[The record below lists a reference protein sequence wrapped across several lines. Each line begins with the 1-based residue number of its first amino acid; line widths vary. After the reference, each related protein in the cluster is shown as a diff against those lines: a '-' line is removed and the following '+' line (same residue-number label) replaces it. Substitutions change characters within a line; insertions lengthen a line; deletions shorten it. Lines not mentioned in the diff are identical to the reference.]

1 MASGKDGSPG
11 VTWSLV
17 QGYSLLLGINEAWA
31 ASFGSPSTSLTRAA
45 AAAATSITNAS
56 SSPSSNPAD
65 KASTHPAQAIAAFD
79 FDDTLVRVAGGH
91 VFPKSGGDW
100 RLAFASIPA
109 KLAKLAPT
117 HRIVILSNQKGTDAN
132 VRRRDIFTQRVQHF
146 LRTLDPGVPVAVL
159 AAIKDGG
166 AWC

>member
-79 FDDTLVRVAGGH
+79 FDDTLVRAAWGH
-91 VFPKSGGDW
+91 LFPKSGDDW

-109 KLAKLAPT
+109 KLAELAPT
-117 HRIVILSNQKGTDAN
+117 HRIVILSNQKSTGK
-132 VRRRDIFTQRVQHF
+132 RRGIFTQRVQHF